1 MARRRK
7 SGFTL
12 LESLVAFAIVS
23 LVAGT
28 AYLSLASSYARQ
40 AHVMRNLE
48 MARLAR
54 ALLTEYSATWPA
66 MADEGVLGERFFW
79 LISDTPMAQQSNKQA
94 IPQLRKIEITVRESE
109 TLRAPFRMST
119 VFTRIE
125 N

>member
-28 AYLSLASSYARQ
+28 AFLSLANTYARQ
-40 AHVMRNLE
+40 AHVMHSLE

-54 ALLTEYSATWPA
+54 ALLTEYSTTWPA

-79 LISDTPMAQQSNKQA
+79 TISDNPMAHLSNNRA

-109 TLRAPFRMST
+109 NLRAP
-119 VFTRIE
+119 
-125 N
+125 